1 MLYLIESP
9 YQPEKFGSIPRA
21 LWYSVATVAKKYGG
35 SFPVTVAGKLAAAIT
50 GLAGIAVVALPTG
63 ILASSFVDVFRSRSY
78 SRSPK
83 NQNQLP
89 KII

>member
-1 MLYLIESP
+1 MLIESP

-21 LWYSVATVAKKYGG
+21 LWYSVATVAKIGYGG

-83 NQNQLP
+83 
-89 KII
+89 KSESITKK